1 MNFEAISLEAAIAIT
16 KRSRS
21 TWWRYIADGKI
32 TRRQDD
38 VRGRAMLS
46 WHEVVPDII
55 VSMDGEELSMLLV
68 ADAGDAEAQNE
79 IGQIFLRKEEYK
91 AAIYWFKQAAIKD
104 NPDAMYWLA
113 HCYINGKGVEKDTN
127 VGIMWLARSAS
138 CGHVISQAVMNKILS
153 SEVAALV

>member
-1 MNFEAISLEAAIAIT
+1 MNYEAISMEAAIAIT
-16 KRSRS
+16 NRSRS

-38 VRGRAMLS
+38 ARGRAMLS

-55 VSMDGEELSMLLV
+55 VSMDCEELSMLLV
-68 ADAGDAEAQNE
+68 ADAGDAVAQNE
-79 IGQIFLRKEEYK
+79 IGQIFLRREEYR
-91 AAIYWFKQAAIKD
+91 AAIYWFKQAASK
-104 NPDAMYWLA
+104 NSADAMHWLA

-127 VGIMWLARSAS
+127 KGIMWLANSAS
-138 CGHVISQAVMNKILS
+138 SGHLISQAVMNKILS